1 MTANTI
7 LPQILITARDI
18 LKENKN
24 KPLHVNEIAEIAVK
38 SARNQTM
45 TADVFAAKLSGA
57 LSSHLKI
64 KTSKPIFTKPLNK
77 QGKPQK
83 GIYRLKQER
92 VATIA
97 ANITV
102 PAVSTNFMG
111 KAGEHAVMSELLF
124 WGYNASLMSVD
135 EGIDIVASK
144 HNKYFHIQV
153 KSSTERA
160 AGTFGFQIK
169 RKAFELNQSA
179 QTYYVFVMRKSL
191 SCFFAILPYSH
202 LENLRMTNV
211 ISKQGDLS
219 INIAADNNWK
229 RFSLNGVDITG
240 WINNF
245 EVIN

>member
-1 MTANTI
+1 MTTNAQ
-7 LPQILITARDI
+7 LSQILITARDI
-18 LKENKN
+18 FKENKN
-24 KPLHVNEIAEIAVK
+24 KPLHINEIAEFAVK

-45 TADVFAAKLSGA
+45 PVDVFSAKLGA
-57 LSSHLKI
+57 ALASHLKL
-64 KTSKPIFTKPLNK
+64 KTSKPIFSKPLNP

-83 GIYRLKQER
+83 GVYRLKQER

-102 PAVSTNFMG
+102 PEVSSNFMG

-144 HNKYFHIQV
+144 NNKYFHIQV
-153 KSSTERA
+153 KASSERA
-160 AGTFGFQIK
+160 GGAFSFQIK

-179 QTYYVFVMRKSL
+179 QTFYVFVIRKNL
-191 SCFFAILPYSH
+191 SCFFAILPNSH

-219 INIAADNNWK
+219 INIAADDKWK
-229 RFSLNGVDITG
+229 RFTLNGTDITG

-245 EVIN
+245 EVIK